1 MFLNLEDYIVV
12 SAEALKV
19 MQQCKPE
26 NRERAEKT
34 AIEEISGYIRER
46 YDLVK
51 IFSSTGEERN
61 ALIVMYACDIALY
74 HLGASVPGRGGQEI
88 REYRYERAVKWL
100 EGVQKGAIMPGL
112 PTLTGENGEED
123 VNNPIKYGLGI
134 KNNYDW

>member
-12 SAEALKV
+12 SSEALKV
-19 MQQCKPE
+19 VEQCKTE

-51 IFSSTGEERN
+51 IFSTTGEDRN
-61 ALIVMYACDIALY
+61 AVIVMYACDIALY
-74 HLGASVPGRGGQEI
+74 HLVSSVPGRGGYEI
-88 REYRYERAVKWL
+88 RKERYDRAIKWL

-112 PTLTGENGEED
+112 PTLTGENGEQD
-123 VNNPIKYGLGI
+123 INNPIKYGTGI
-134 KNNYDW
+134 KNSYDW